1 MSTACSSTPYVH
13 KTPLQNGTRIQ
24 RNIVAT
30 STLTIPWSIIVFKAG
45 AYDILREFWNA
56 NRRSFI
62 TCHTS
67 ISTTRVACI
76 TSKPIVQKAYMHG
89 EDFNVTERDVYS
101 I

>member
-1 MSTACSSTPYVH
+1 MACVPTPYVH

-24 RNIVAT
+24 RIIVAT
-30 STLTIPWSIIVFKAG
+30 STLMIPWSIIVFKAG
-45 AYDILREFWNA
+45 AYNILRETWNA

-62 TCHTS
+62 TRHTS
-67 ISTTRVACI
+67 ISTTRAACI
-76 TSKPIVQKAYMHG
+76 TSKPIVKKAYIHG